1 MKVPTGKSRLINI
14 TGKNDFSAGIDE
26 ARDFLLS
33 GGAVAFPTETFY
45 GLAVNPMD
53 EHAVDRLFRIKKRE
67 PDQPILILLP
77 SLESLDLYAADI
89 PEMAGA
95 LIKRFWPGPLTILFR
110 ARPCLPLRLT
120 AGTGRI
126 GVRLSSHPI
135 ATALA
140 VSINSPVTGTS
151 ANISGS
157 PPCRTAMEVYEY
169 FKEDVLILDGGET
182 RGGIGSTI
190 LDVTVN
196 PPEIVREGMIGNAEL
211 GLANNKKRF

>member
-1 MKVPTGKSRLINI
+1 MLTGKSRIIKI
-14 TGKNDFSAGIDE
+14 TGETGFTEGIDE
-26 ARDFLLS
+26 ASRVLLS
-33 GGAVAFPTETFY
+33 GGAVAFPTESFY

-77 SLESLDLYAADI
+77 SLESLDLYAEEI
-89 PEMAGA
+89 REIAGT
-95 LIKRFWPGPLTILFR
+95 LIKRFWPGPLTLLFK
-110 ARPCLPLRLT
+110 ARPCLSQRLT

-126 GVRLSSHPI
+126 GVRLSSHPV

-140 VSINSPVTGTS
+140 GSINSPVTGTS

-157 PPCRTAMEVYEY
+157 PACRTAMEVYEY

-182 RGGIGSTI
+182 KGGVGSTI
-190 LDVTVN
+190 LDVTVD
-196 PPEIVREGMIGNAEL
+196 PPEIIREGMIGSREL
-211 GLANNKKRF
+211 GLE

>member
-1 MKVPTGKSRLINI
+1 MKVPACRSRIINI
-14 TGKNDFSAGIDE
+14 TGKTDFEAGIHE
-26 ARDFLLS
+26 ARDVLLS

-53 EHAVDRLFRIKKRE
+53 EDAVERLFRIKKRE

-77 SLESLDLYAADI
+77 SIESLVAYAAEI
-89 PEMAGA
+89 PEIAGA
-95 LIKRFWPGPLTILFR
+95 LIKRHWPGPLTILFR
-110 ARPCLPLRLT
+110 ARPCLSQRLT

-126 GVRLSSHPI
+126 GIRLSSHPV

-140 VSINSPVTGTS
+140 GSINSPVTGTS
-151 ANISGS
+151 ANISGN
-157 PPCRTAMEVYEY
+157 PACRTAMEVYEY

-190 LDVTVN
+190 VDVTVN
-196 PPEIVREGMIGNAEL
+196 PPKIIREGVIGKEQL
-211 GLANNKKRF
+211 EPC

>member
-1 MKVPTGKSRLINI
+1 MLTGKSRIINVTDE
-14 TGKNDFSAGIDE
+14 TGFAEGIDE
-26 ARDFLLS
+26 ARGVLLS
-33 GGAVAFPTETFY
+33 GGVVAFPTESFY

-77 SLESLDLYAADI
+77 SLESLDLYAEEI
-89 PEMAGA
+89 PEIAGI
-95 LIKRFWPGPLTILFR
+95 LIKRFWPGPLTLLFK
-110 ARPCLPLRLT
+110 ARPCLSQRLT

-126 GVRLSSHPI
+126 GVRLSSHPV

-140 VSINSPVTGTS
+140 GSINSPVTGTS

-157 PPCRTAMEVYEY
+157 PACRTAMEVCEY

-182 RGGIGSTI
+182 KGGVGSTI
-190 LDVTVN
+190 LDVTVD
-196 PPEIVREGMIGNAEL
+196 PPEIIREGMIGSEEL
-211 GLANNKKRF
+211 GL

>member
-1 MKVPTGKSRLINI
+1 MPTCESRIINVKGKTDL
-14 TGKNDFSAGIDE
+14 AEGIDE
-26 ARDFLLS
+26 ARDVLLS

-45 GLAVNPMD
+45 GLAINPMD
-53 EHAVDRLFRIKKRE
+53 DYAVDLLFRIKKRE

-77 SLESLDLYAADI
+77 SMKSIDLYAAEI
-89 PEMAGA
+89 PEIATD
-95 LIKRFWPGPLTILFR
+95 LIKRFWPGPLTLLFK
-110 ARPCLPLRLT
+110 AKSCLSQRLT

-140 VSINSPVTGTS
+140 ASINAPITGTS
-151 ANISGS
+151 ANISGH
-157 PPCRTAMEVYEY
+157 PACRTAMEVYGY
-169 FKEDVLILDGGET
+169 FKEGILILDGGET

-196 PPEIVREGMIGNAEL
+196 PPEIVRDGIIKREEL
-211 GLANNKKRF
+211 GFG